1 MKTNSSFFSRLLIL
15 VPICF
20 LLTSCQSQ
28 RIEPAPSINSP
39 SISSLDIPEQAVDY
53 PDDWPIDLQFPIEFT
68 LVESNSGES
77 VGGSS
82 HGWTAMYRLDDS
94 VDEAESI
101 LRKHFTDSGWEI
113 PVVEK
118 QDENGY
124 TFLLEK
130 GESNGFI
137 VIEADPDKRNQ
148 TLIMATFF
156 K

>member
-1 MKTNSSFFSRLLIL
+1 MKRILFIATRLLLFFL
-15 VPICF
+15 VFF
-20 LLTSCQSQ
+20 LSSCLFQNSKPDQ
-28 RIEPAPSINSP
+28 VNNSP
-39 SISSLDIPEQAVDY
+39 SISSLDIPEQTVDY
-53 PDDWPIDLQFPIEFT
+53 PDGWPEELRFPIEFT

-82 HGWTAMYRLDDS
+82 YGWTAMYRMDDS

-101 LRKHFTDSGWEI
+101 LREHFTDSGWEI
-113 PVVEK
+113 PVIEK
-118 QDENGY
+118 QDETGY

-130 GESNGFI
+130 GESNGFV
-137 VIEADPDKRNQ
+137 VIEADPNKRNQ

>member
-1 MKTNSSFFSRLLIL
+1 
-15 VPICF
+15 
-20 LLTSCQSQ
+20 
-28 RIEPAPSINSP
+28 
-39 SISSLDIPEQAVDY
+39 VDY